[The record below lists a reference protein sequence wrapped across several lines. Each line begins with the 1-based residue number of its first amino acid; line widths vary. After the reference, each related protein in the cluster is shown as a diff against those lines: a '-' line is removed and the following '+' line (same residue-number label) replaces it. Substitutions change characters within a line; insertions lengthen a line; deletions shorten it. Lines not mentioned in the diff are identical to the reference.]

1 MSVSNTVAKEVTANL
16 TPFSLLTNI
25 ISLQNKISLFW
36 KVIEMLPWIFFLL
49 LLGQMEMEMQK
60 L

>member
-16 TPFSLLTNI
+16 TPFSLPTNI